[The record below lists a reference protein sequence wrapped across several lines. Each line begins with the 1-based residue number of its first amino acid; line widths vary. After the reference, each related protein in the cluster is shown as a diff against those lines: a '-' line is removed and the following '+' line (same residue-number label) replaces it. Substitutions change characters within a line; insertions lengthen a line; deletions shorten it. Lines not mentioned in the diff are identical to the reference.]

1 MKSVWAEQ
9 YSNVDNPHKAHHTQ
23 RSVKSG
29 KSFPQHDKTPAYMR
43 VEINDLSGS

>member
-9 YSNVDNPHKAHHTQ
+9 YANVGNPHKAHQTQ
-23 RSVKSG
+23 RSVRSE

-43 VEINDLSGS
+43 VEINDHAGS